1 MRIPEP
7 GCFRADGGSFFD
19 HITLLSIREGP
30 FSAGREAV
38 YFAWLSSPGAF
49 IGERKNRMI
58 PAFHELAVEFAFCL
72 TGRFK
77 KFLRTG

>member
-49 IGERKNRMI
+49 IGERKNRII
-58 PAFHELAVEFAFCL
+58 PAFHKLSGGICFPFDGPL
-72 TGRFK
+72 
-77 KFLRTG
+77 